1 MNNWLSVTALV
12 MPALSFVVSFTTL
25 VTFVKT
31 RRDEA
36 IERGV
41 RQERLD
47 SSITQLKDIVTQ
59 MSKQIVDQRK
69 DLDRLRL
76 WLELLLQQHQQ
87 NHGQDIRR

>member
-1 MNNWLSVTALV
+1 MNDWLSVTALV
-12 MPALSFVVSFTTL
+12 MPVLSFVVSFTTL

-36 IERGV
+36 VARGI

-47 SSITQLKDIVTQ
+47 SSIKQLKDIVTQ
-59 MSKQIVDQRK
+59 MTQQLVDQRK